1 MQRNYRAT
9 SPKACL
15 VDAQEESFS
24 LSSNTKTLRNTSG
37 ENILLLDLDNTLTDT
52 RRWFADFILGATAE
66 LANAMQ
72 APTSLINNLFA
83 EVATATTLHEYGFA
97 VEEIACRLK
106 LHRSLSY
113 KKIEEMS
120 EHFWQSF
127 AAAHHKIEVY
137 QGVHDTLAQIR
148 AQHKDLKIVVLTDS
162 PEWVALERLSL
173 TNLLPLVDGVVAIR
187 TEDPKVRQRVYRDC
201 IKSTR
206 RRIDAAQE
214 KVNKQHL
221 LLNMSVPSA
230 CAKPSAGGI
239 ELIAKRLGVV
249 SGQIII
255 CGDKDTKE
263 GLAAAQWRKKQQLH
277 GHIDRPIHFVR
288 ANYGN
293 HDLEHSRYLELA
305 SHIPSL
311 AGSKGKD
318 TPSVPVLSSL
328 DRFDQ
333 LNDVLADTLASSSRR
348 HAVA

>member
-1 MQRNYRAT
+1 MQRNHRAT
-9 SPKACL
+9 SPKARL
-15 VDAQEESFS
+15 IDAREESFS
-24 LSSNTKTLRNTSG
+24 LPSNTTALRNASD

-66 LANAMQ
+66 LASAMR

-83 EVATATTLHEYGFA
+83 EVATTTTLHEYGFA

-120 EHFWQSF
+120 EQFWQSF
-127 AAAHHKIEVY
+127 AAAHQKIEVY
-137 QGVHDTLAQIR
+137 EGVHETLAQIR
-148 AQHKDLKIVVLTDS
+148 SQHKDLKIVVLTDS

-173 TNLLPLVDGVVAIR
+173 TGLLPLVHGLVAIR
-187 TEDPKVRQRVYRDC
+187 TEDPKLRQRGYRDC
-201 IKSTR
+201 IKSAR
-206 RRIDAAQE
+206 RRIEAAQE
-214 KVNKQHL
+214 KANKQHL
-221 LLNMSVPSA
+221 LLNMSIPSTF
-230 CAKPSAGGI
+230 AKPSSAGI

-255 CGDKDTKE
+255 CGDKDSKE
-263 GLAAAQWRKKQQLH
+263 GLAAAHWRKKSHLH
-277 GHIDRPIHFVR
+277 ANYDRPIHFVR

-293 HDLEHSRYLELA
+293 HDLDHSRYLELA

-311 AGSKGKD
+311 SGSKSKD
-318 TPSVPVLSSL
+318 IPAVPVLSSL
-328 DRFDQ
+328 DRFEQ
-333 LNDVLADTLASSSRR
+333 LNVVIADTLVSTRRR

>member
-1 MQRNYRAT
+1 MQRNHRAT

-15 VDAQEESFS
+15 IEAREDSFIFPTS
-24 LSSNTKTLRNTSG
+24 TTALRKTEG

-52 RRWFADFILGATAE
+52 RRWFADFILDATAE
-66 LANAMQ
+66 LASAMQ
-72 APTSLINNLFA
+72 APSSLINSLFA
-83 EVATATTLHEYGFA
+83 EVASATTLHEYGFA

-113 KKIEEMS
+113 KKIEALS
-120 EHFWQSF
+120 EQFWQSF
-127 AAAHHKIEVY
+127 AIAHQKIEVY

-148 AQHKDLKIVVLTDS
+148 AQHKELKIVILTDS

-187 TEDPKVRQRVYRDC
+187 TEDPKVRQRGYRDC
-201 IKSTR
+201 IKNTR
-206 RRIDAAQE
+206 RRIELGQE
-214 KVNKQHL
+214 KINKQHL
-221 LLNMSVPSA
+221 LLNMSIPSTI
-230 CAKPSAGGI
+230 AKPSAGGI

-263 GLAAAQWRKKQQLH
+263 GLAAAQWRKRQQLH
-277 GHIDRPIHFVR
+277 GHVDIPIHFVR

-293 HDLEHSRYLELA
+293 HDLDHSRYLELA

-311 AGSKGKD
+311 SSGKGKN
-318 TPSVPVLSSL
+318 TPAVPVLSSL
-328 DRFDQ
+328 YRFEQ
-333 LNDVLADTLASSSRR
+333 LNDVLADTLVSSTRR

>member
-15 VDAQEESFS
+15 IDAREESLS
-24 LSSNTKTLRNTSG
+24 LPSNTTTLRNT
-37 ENILLLDLDNTLTDT
+37 NDDNLLLLDLDNTLTDT

-66 LANAMQ
+66 LASAMQ

-83 EVATATTLHEYGFA
+83 EVASATTLHEYGYA

-120 EHFWQSF
+120 EQFWQSF
-127 AAAHHKIEVY
+127 AKAHQKIEVY

-148 AQHKDLKIVVLTDS
+148 AQHKSLKIVVLTDS

-173 TNLLPLVDGVVAIR
+173 TNLLPLIDGVVAIR
-187 TEDPKVRQRVYRDC
+187 TEDPKVRQRGYRDC

-206 RRIDAAQE
+206 RRIDAVQE

-221 LLNMSVPSA
+221 FLNVSVPSA
-230 CAKPSAGGI
+230 LAKPSAGGI
-239 ELIAKRLGVV
+239 ELIAKRLGLV

-263 GLAAAQWRKKQQLH
+263 GLAASQWRQKQQLH
-277 GHIDRPIHFVR
+277 GHVDRPIHFVR

-293 HDLEHSRYLELA
+293 HDLDHPRYLELA

-311 AGSKGKD
+311 SSSKGKD
-318 TPSVPVLSSL
+318 TPAVPVLSSL

-333 LNDVLADTLASSSRR
+333 LNDALADTLLSSNRR